1 MIVSKPFNSTAM
13 KRSNSL
19 SFVFAAMLSFYFN
32 VANTQVP
39 DIQWQNTIGGD
50 KYDYVNMIVQADDGS
65 YFIGGTSDS
74 YAFVD
79 KSENP
84 VLSTSSDYWVLK
96 LSPVGDIIW
105 QNTIGGEYNDALAA
119 VCPTPDGG
127 CMLGGYSASYAGGD
141 KTESCKLNGAGE
153 RTYDYWLVKLN
164 AGGNI
169 EWQDV
174 IGGKGDDFLSDM
186 KATADGGFIIGGNSN
201 SGVSGDKTEVNVG
214 LEGYWVVKLN
224 ADFEIE
230 WQNTIDG
237 IYHDLLTSICQTSDG
252 GYLLGGH
259 SNSGLSGEKLEPS
272 FSDSY
277 DYWIIKLNPDGAIE
291 WQNTIGGNGDDYLGS
306 VGEKSDGNY
315 IIGGWSN
322 SNATGDKTEN
332 KKGYEDFWIMELD
345 TDGSIVWQNT
355 IGGSQSELYTQIE
368 ETPDGGFLLCGTSAT
383 NLSADKTVP
392 SFGYNDYWLLKLDA
406 LGDII
411 WQSVYGG
418 SGADIFDS
426 FTQSNDG
433 GILIGGR
440 SNSDISGNKTE
451 DAIYTAGGSDDDLWI
466 IKLEG
471 DTCIPSAEV
480 CNGMDDDCDGEIDE
494 DALVISVS
502 EATDETTFCKG
513 ESVPLSVTYFG
524 DCIFQWK
531 RNGNNIPG
539 ANSPV
544 YIATRSGLYTCMV
557 ITDCG
562 VAISD
567 GISVSAKKKPNASIS
582 ADGPLVFCPGGSVV
596 LSANAGA
603 GLQYQWFKNSLE
615 IAGATGID
623 YTATTPGVYTCLVTK
638 ATTGCSK
645 ISNTATVTTS
655 CKSADDGYST
665 TENLI
670 SLYPNPAGSYV
681 TVEMSEDLNAAFIY
695 IMDVTGKLLNKY
707 PIHGATITIDI
718 SGYHPGIY
726 FVRVATLGTQSIGI
740 FEKH

>member
-1 MIVSKPFNSTAM
+1 M

-237 IYHDLLTSICQTSDG
+237 IYHDLLTSI
-252 GYLLGGH
+252 
-259 SNSGLSGEKLEPS
+259 
-272 FSDSY
+272 
-277 DYWIIKLNPDGAIE
+277 
-291 WQNTIGGNGDDYLGS
+291 
-306 VGEKSDGNY
+306 
-315 IIGGWSN
+315 
-322 SNATGDKTEN
+322 
-332 KKGYEDFWIMELD
+332 
-345 TDGSIVWQNT
+345 
-355 IGGSQSELYTQIE
+355 
-368 ETPDGGFLLCGTSAT
+368 
-383 NLSADKTVP
+383 
-392 SFGYNDYWLLKLDA
+392 
-406 LGDII
+406 
-411 WQSVYGG
+411 
-418 SGADIFDS
+418 
-426 FTQSNDG
+426 
-433 GILIGGR
+433 
-440 SNSDISGNKTE
+440 
-451 DAIYTAGGSDDDLWI
+451 
-466 IKLEG
+466 
-471 DTCIPSAEV
+471 
-480 CNGMDDDCDGEIDE
+480 
-494 DALVISVS
+494 
-502 EATDETTFCKG
+502 
-513 ESVPLSVTYFG
+513 
-524 DCIFQWK
+524 
-531 RNGNNIPG
+531 
-539 ANSPV
+539 
-544 YIATRSGLYTCMV
+544 
-557 ITDCG
+557 
-562 VAISD
+562 
-567 GISVSAKKKPNASIS
+567 
-582 ADGPLVFCPGGSVV
+582 
-596 LSANAGA
+596 
-603 GLQYQWFKNSLE
+603 
-615 IAGATGID
+615 
-623 YTATTPGVYTCLVTK
+623 
-638 ATTGCSK
+638 
-645 ISNTATVTTS
+645 
-655 CKSADDGYST
+655 
-665 TENLI
+665 
-670 SLYPNPAGSYV
+670 
-681 TVEMSEDLNAAFIY
+681 
-695 IMDVTGKLLNKY
+695 
-707 PIHGATITIDI
+707 
-718 SGYHPGIY
+718 
-726 FVRVATLGTQSIGI
+726 
-740 FEKH
+740 